1 MKKQQATEYMYASAR
16 IAALENRMVGKE
28 RVNALL
34 EAKGRAEVM
43 ARLGELGEA
52 YRLPASAEGGTALD
66 GETVS
71 AATEEMLSAI
81 LRGAFA
87 DVRDSVPDAEV
98 YRYFSYPYDCNNVKA
113 LLKCS
118 IRGADPE
125 GMLFDF
131 GSVSV
136 DDLKVAM
143 QEGKYDLLPPA
154 MAEGIIQAK
163 ETFAKTGDPQLIDAI
178 LDKACYA
185 DMLASAEDT
194 GSSTLVGWVKT
205 KIDLVNVMICV
216 RILRMKRGEAGKLF
230 MKEALLDGGAL
241 EKSFFETVYDGGE
254 EALWKGLMNQYYSFV
269 RAVDASDKSLAAI
282 ERCADDYH
290 MRLVRDDA
298 RVPFGVE
305 VAGGYLL
312 GCETAVKNIRIILA
326 AKDAGLS
333 AEVIRERVRESY
345 V

>member
-16 IAALENRMVGKE
+16 ISALENRMVGRE

-52 YRLPASAEGGTALD
+52 YRLPLPAEGASLEGDA
-66 GETVS
+66 VS
-71 AATEEMLSAI
+71 AATEQMLLELLRTAFDEV
-81 LRGAFA
+81 RGA
-87 DVRDSVPDAEV
+87 VPDATV
-98 YRYFSYPYDCNNVKA
+98 YRHFAYPYDCNNVKA

-118 IRGADPE
+118 VRGADPE

-131 GSVSV
+131 GSVPV
-136 DDLKVAM
+136 DALQNAM
-143 QEGKYDLLPPA
+143 REGKYDLLPPA
-154 MAEGIIQAK
+154 MAQAVSDAK
-163 ETFAKTGDPQLIDAI
+163 DAFAKTGDPQLIDAI

-185 DMLASAEDT
+185 DMMTSARAS
-194 GSSTLVGWVKT
+194 GSEALLRWVKT
-205 KIDLVNVMICV
+205 KIDLVNIMTCL
-216 RILRMKRGEAGKLF
+216 RILRMKRGETGKLF
-230 MKEALLDGGAL
+230 MKETLLSDGYL
-241 EKSFFETVYDGGE
+241 EKAFFESAYDGGE
-254 EALWKGLMNQYYSFV
+254 DALWQGLVGKYFGFTK
-269 RAVDASDKSLAAI
+269 AVHGTNMSLAAI
-282 ERCADDYH
+282 EKCADDHY
-290 MRLVRDDA
+290 MSVVREDA

-305 VAGGYLL
+305 VAGGYLV